1 MAGDAVRYFR
11 CFAGDEAY
19 EQIRATLDA
28 AWGHPNAVTKTTTCI
43 DPASVAPRD
52 RQGRIMLATSEAF
65 CEYEAAAQMLPLL
78 ISGGT
83 IEEIDAATYLQE
95 LPQIPVQ

>member
-1 MAGDAVRYFR
+1 MRYFR
-11 CFAGDEAY
+11 CLAGDEVY

-28 AWGHPNAVTKTTTCI
+28 AWGHPNAATKTMTCI

-52 RQGRIMLATSEAF
+52 TQDRVMLATSEAF
-65 CEYEAAAQMLPLL
+65 CEYEAASQMLLAVL
-78 ISGGT
+78 ASGM

-95 LPQIPVQ
+95 LPQIPIQ